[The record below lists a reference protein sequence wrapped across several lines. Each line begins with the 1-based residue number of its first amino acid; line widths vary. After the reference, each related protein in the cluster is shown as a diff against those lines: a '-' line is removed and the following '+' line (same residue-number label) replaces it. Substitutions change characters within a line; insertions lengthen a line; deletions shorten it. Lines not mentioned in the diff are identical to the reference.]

1 MAAIL
6 LSGGA
11 SRRLGQDK
19 TQLTV
24 EGSTL
29 AVRTAAL
36 LQRVVETTVEVGPG
50 TSGLPATLE
59 DPPRE
64 GPLAAIAAGVDWL
77 RERGHTGSALVVACD
92 LPLLSEQLLRFLVE
106 FESLGSVVPVVR
118 GRPQPLCAKWCQRD
132 LDGANEYLALGV
144 RSLQHLYEQPDVRL
158 LNESQWQHVA
168 REDDFFDIDTP
179 ADLQQ
184 FRLST

>member
-1 MAAIL
+1 VAAIL

-19 TQLTV
+19 TQLMV

-64 GPLAAIAAGVDWL
+64 GPLAAISAGVDWL

-92 LPLLSEQLLRFLVE
+92 LPRLSEQLLRFLVE
-106 FESLGSVVPVVR
+106 FNSPGSVVPVVR

-168 REDDFFDIDTP
+168 REHDFFDIDTP

-184 FRLST
+184 FRIST

>member
-1 MAAIL
+1 
-6 LSGGA
+6 
-11 SRRLGQDK
+11 
-19 TQLTV
+19 
-24 EGSTL
+24 
-29 AVRTAAL
+29 
-36 LQRVVETTVEVGPG
+36 
-50 TSGLPATLE
+50 
-59 DPPRE
+59 
-64 GPLAAIAAGVDWL
+64 
-77 RERGHTGSALVVACD
+77 
-92 LPLLSEQLLRFLVE
+92 
-106 FESLGSVVPVVR
+106 VPVVR